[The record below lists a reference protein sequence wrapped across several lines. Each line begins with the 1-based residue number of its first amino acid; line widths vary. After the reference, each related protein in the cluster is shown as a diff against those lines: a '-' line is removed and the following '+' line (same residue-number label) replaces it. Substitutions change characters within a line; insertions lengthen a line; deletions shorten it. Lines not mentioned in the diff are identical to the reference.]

1 MQYYSFRNEKLS
13 PLGMGGVDINN
24 KPEASIK
31 AFRYGLKHGINI
43 IDTAEMYN
51 GSEEVVGKAI
61 KPLKRDSI
69 FLVSKVLP
77 SNATAN
83 KMKHSLHES
92 LRKLQTDYLD
102 LYLLHWR
109 DHVNLSEVVHTME
122 VFQKEGLIR
131 HWGVSNFD
139 TSDMKDLFKIKNGD
153 HAFANEDLY
162 NITSRGVEYDL
173 IPWQKEKQVVFLS
186 YSPFHAVG
194 WHYLKPNDLL
204 KQIADNH
211 HATAYQIMLAWIMQS
226 NFVIP
231 LPKASSINHV
241 KANIAAA
248 NIKLTA
254 DELAAIDKKYPAPDH
269 KVPLQKI

>member
-1 MQYYSFRNEKLS
+1 
-13 PLGMGGVDINN
+13 
-24 KPEASIK
+24 
-31 AFRYGLKHGINI
+31 
-43 IDTAEMYN
+43 MYR

-77 SNATAN
+77 SNATVN

-109 DHVNLSEVVHTME
+109 DHVNLTEVVDTME

-204 KQIADNH
+204 NQIADNH

-254 DELAAIDKKYPAPDH
+254 DELKAIDKKYPAPDH

>member
-1 MQYYSFRNEKLS
+1 MHYYSFKNEKLS
-13 PLGMGGVDINN
+13 PLGMGGVAISND
-24 KPEASIK
+24 PDASIK
-31 AFRYGLKHGINI
+31 AFRYGLEHGVNI
-43 IDTAEMYN
+43 IDTAEMYK
-51 GSEEVVGKAI
+51 GSEEVVGQAI
-61 KPLKRDSI
+61 KPLKRDKI

-83 KMKHSLHES
+83 KMKKSLHQS
-92 LRKLQTDYLD
+92 LSKMRTDYLD

-109 DHVNLSEVVHTME
+109 DHVNLPEVVNTME
-122 VFQKEGLIR
+122 SFKKEGLIR

-139 TSDMKDLFKIKNGD
+139 TSDMEDLFKIKNGD
-153 HAFANEDLY
+153 QAFANEDLY

-173 IPWQKEKQVVFLS
+173 IPWQKKKHVLFLS

-194 WHYLKPNDLL
+194 WNYLKPTELL
-204 KQIADNH
+204 NQIARNH
-211 HATAYQIMLAWIMQS
+211 HVTAYQIMLAWIRRN

-231 LPKASSINHV
+231 LPKASSVKHV

-248 NIKLTA
+248 DIKLTA
-254 DELAAIDKKYPAPDH
+254 DELEAIDKKYPAPDH